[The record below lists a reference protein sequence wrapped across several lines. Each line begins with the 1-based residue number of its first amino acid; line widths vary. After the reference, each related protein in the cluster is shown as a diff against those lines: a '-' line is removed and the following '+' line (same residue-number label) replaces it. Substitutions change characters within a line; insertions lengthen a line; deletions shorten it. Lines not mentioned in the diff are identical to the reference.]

1 MATCNKTAVTLNQ
14 GRDQQKIPC
23 DNESVIRAPG
33 AAVAHWAHTHTKNVI
48 WFLVKTCAPSAIIDD
63 GRLLSVASHF
73 LHLIFFFF
81 LFTLYFLFF

>member
-33 AAVAHWAHTHTKNVI
+33 AAVAHWAHTHTQ
-48 WFLVKTCAPSAIIDD
+48 KT
-63 GRLLSVASHF
+63 
-73 LHLIFFFF
+73 
-81 LFTLYFLFF
+81 

>member
-33 AAVAHWAHTHTKNVI
+33 AAVAHWAHTHKKKRN
-48 WFLVKTCAPSAIIDD
+48 LVSSQNLRSI
-63 GRLLSVASHF
+63 RN
-73 LHLIFFFF
+73 
-81 LFTLYFLFF
+81 YR